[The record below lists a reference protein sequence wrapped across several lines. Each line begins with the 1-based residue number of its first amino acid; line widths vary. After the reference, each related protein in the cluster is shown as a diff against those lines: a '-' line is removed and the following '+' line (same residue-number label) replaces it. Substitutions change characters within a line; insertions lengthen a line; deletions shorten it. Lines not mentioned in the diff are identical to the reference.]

1 MKTTKFYRLM
11 AVPLL
16 VAVMGCAEVAK
27 VGTEIGYQQGLITK
41 ETKEGIVKSAEQM
54 EAASRPMT
62 AEEEYFLG
70 RAVGTEILSRYPLYK
85 SERLTRY
92 INEIGNV
99 VALSSDRPIT
109 YSGYHFA
116 ILDTEEANAFACPG
130 GTIFVT
136 RGMLRRAQNE
146 DELAAVLAHEAGHV
160 NHRDGVNSIQKSRW
174 AQVIATLGTE
184 AARTLSGK
192 DLAKL
197 TDLFAGSVSDVVK
210 TIIVN
215 GYSRDQELTAD
226 QSALVFL
233 HRAGYDP
240 RALTSYLGRVA
251 KEQTG
256 GASAGFFS
264 THPGMDKRLAAAQTY
279 LDRQNWAPVDRTA
292 RDRRFKMYF

>member
-41 ETKEGIVKSAEQM
+41 EMKEGIVKSAEQA

-70 RAVGTEILSRYPLYK
+70 RAVGAEILSRYPLYRN
-85 SERLTRY
+85 ERLTRY
-92 INEIGNV
+92 VNEIGNV
-99 VALSSDRPIT
+99 VALSSDRPVT

-116 ILDTEEANAFACPG
+116 ILDTDEANAFACPS

-136 RGMLRRAQNE
+136 RGMLRRTQNE

-240 RALTSYLGRVA
+240 RALTSYLGRLA